1 MFNLKKYIKASEQK
15 LPYIFEEYENEAY
28 HAGYDV
34 AVDDELNLYF
44 KCKENA
50 DMMPVITAKKTEEQ
64 GKVWYDLT
72 LTFPKLD
79 SSKFEYYD
87 DCEYWVKKWYK
98 VGEFVSYM
106 QQHPYDPSVEYE
118 EDE

>member
-1 MFNLKKYIKASEQK
+1 MKKYIKATEQK

-28 HAGYDV
+28 YVGYDL
-34 AVDDELNLYF
+34 AVDDELNVYF

-50 DMMPVITAKKTEEQ
+50 EMMPVITAKKTEEQ

-79 SSKFEYYD
+79 SSKFDYYD
-87 DCEYWVKKWYK
+87 DAEHWIKQWYK
-98 VGEFVSYM
+98 VGKFVSYM

-118 EDE
+118 EDKQ

>member
-1 MFNLKKYIKASEQK
+1 MKKYIKAAKQK

-28 HAGYDV
+28 YAGYGV
-34 AVDDELNLYF
+34 AIDDNLNLYF
-44 KCKENA
+44 KCEK
-50 DMMPVITAKKTEEQ
+50 DPDHMPVITAKKTEEQ

-87 DCEYWVKKWYK
+87 DCEHWVQQWYK
-98 VGEFVSYM
+98 VAKFVSYM
-106 QQHPYDPSVEYE
+106 QQHPYDPSVEYGEDKE
-118 EDE
+118 E